1 MEACLKLTGRKIF
14 CGGVMPRGS
23 PGRELGF
30 AARRKFTG
38 EKAGRPS
45 GERAGLPGRERE
57 AWREKK
63 DGLPGEK

>member
-1 MEACLKLTGRKIF
+1 M
-14 CGGVMPRGS
+14 RGS
-23 PGRELGF
+23 YAARQPGRELGF